1 MMILHGFEPMGSV
14 PPSPAF
20 FAPFPERRA
29 AYVDWDSPS
38 VIEDIY
44 GYGKPKLLKE
54 KLQPITRPLL
64 SPFVVS
70 SSNPYPPET
79 DAPVVRAVKAVV
91 RLGRPKKFGIKL
103 TGRRRHAGAPTPSPL
118 VRKPTSIVPEGCY
131 TLVEKNGYFVEKKE
145 RRFSGKKIKDSVAQV
160 CRRASQASSQ
170 INPAAED
177 SETHA
182 PAARPHV
189 PIITHSPP
197 TPKKLAPRRAA
208 SKRKSSRRAR
218 EQQLKEYIPPAYLLA
233 QRCIDIVHSRSAR
246 HAAEDALRYGAPQ
259 KF

>member
-14 PPSPAF
+14 PPSPAI

-44 GYGKPKLLKE
+44 GKPKVIEE
-54 KLQPITRPLL
+54 KGSADHPSAII
-64 SPFVVS
+64 PFVVS

-91 RLGRPKKFGIKL
+91 RLGRPKKFVIGY
-103 TGRRRHAGAPTPSPL
+103 TPTPSPL

-145 RRFSGKKIKDSVAQV
+145 RRFSGKKIKDSVARV
-160 CRRASQASSQ
+160 CRQASQAFSQ
-170 INPAAED
+170 INPAVVCAED

-182 PAARPHV
+182 PTARPQDSTV
-189 PIITHSPP
+189 PIIAHTPP
-197 TPKKLAPRRAA
+197 TPKKLAPRPTA
-208 SKRKSSRRAR
+208 SKRKSSRKAR

-246 HAAEDALRYGAPQ
+246 HAAEDALRYGAPH

>member
-44 GYGKPKLLKE
+44 GKPKVSLKQSLE
-54 KLQPITRPLL
+54 KKLQPITRPLL

-91 RLGRPKKFGIKL
+91 RVGRPKS
-103 TGRRRHAGAPTPSPL
+103 TRMWRHAGAYTRPL
-118 VRKPTSIVPEGCY
+118 WCGSQLRSSRRGAIRWWR
-131 TLVEKNGYFVEKKE
+131 KNGYFVEKKE
-145 RRFSGKKIKDSVAQV
+145 RRFSGKNIKDSVAQV

-170 INPAAED
+170 INLAAED
-177 SETHA
+177 AETHA

-189 PIITHSPP
+189 PIITHTPP
-197 TPKKLAPRRAA
+197 TLAPRPAA